1 MVQVV
6 RKSDKA
12 AWARI
17 NTAVKSLKATE
28 LQVGWF
34 PGARYEDGTPVAFVA
49 TVHEFGASKQGI
61 PPRPFMRPTIARERE
76 RWGEFVEQEAKK
88 IIAGTQTAPGMFE
101 VLGLNVSGEIARSI
115 TEVTQPPLKPATIAA
130 KRRKLANKGTT
141 GALSKPLVETGL
153 MLASVTHV
161 VIE

>member
-17 NTAVKSLKATE
+17 NTAIKSLKATE

-49 TVHEFGASKQGI
+49 TIHEFGSPKNNI

-76 RWGEFVEQEAKK
+76 RWGEFIEQEAKK
-88 IIAGTQTAPGMFE
+88 IVGGVQTAPGMFE
-101 VLGLNVSGEIARSI
+101 KLGLNVSGEIARSI
-115 TEVTQPPLKPATIAA
+115 TNVTQPPLKAATIEA
-130 KRRKLANKGTT
+130 KKRKLANKRTT